1 MRALLSLLL
10 LAPLALAQDA
20 PAAPA
25 AEPPRLQ
32 PVDPMPGEKLPEGA
46 AWQVTASGLRWAV
59 LAKGDEAQPRPGR
72 ADKVKVYYAGW
83 LENGTKFDE
92 RPRGGQP
99 IEFGLN
105 QVIAGWTEG
114 LQLMHP
120 GSRLKLHIP
129 WQIAYGAAG
138 RPPKI
143 PAKANLVFDI
153 ELVSFTPDPSPRFAL
168 PADAELQATASG
180 LKYQVLAEGRPDG
193 RKPVA
198 SDRVTVHYCG
208 WLTDGTQFD
217 SSWGRGQPASF
228 GLGQVIKGWTEGLQL
243 MREGATYKFVI
254 PASLGY
260 GERGAGGVIPPNAT
274 LVFQV
279 ELIKVGA

>member
-1 MRALLSLLL
+1 MRALLALLL
-10 LAPLALAQDA
+10 LAPLTLAQEA

-25 AEPPRLQ
+25 AEPPRLA

-59 LAKGDEAQPRPGR
+59 LAKGDETQARPGPSDR
-72 ADKVKVYYAGW
+72 VKVHYAGW

-92 RPRGGQP
+92 RPRSGPP

-120 GSRLKLHIP
+120 GSRVKLHIP
-129 WQIAYGAAG
+129 WQIAYGAG
-138 RPPKI
+138 GKPPKI

-153 ELVSFTPDPSPRFAL
+153 ELIAVTPDPTPRFAL
-168 PADAELQATASG
+168 PADGELKATASG
-180 LKYQVLAEGRPDG
+180 LKYQVISEGRADG

-198 SDRVTVHYCG
+198 TDRVTVHYSG
-208 WLTDGTQFD
+208 WLTDGTPFD
-217 SSWGRGQPASF
+217 SSYSRGQPASF
-228 GLGQVIKGWTEGLQL
+228 PLNGVIKGWTEGLQL
-243 MREGATYKFVI
+243 MREGATYKFLI
-254 PASLGY
+254 PAALGY

-274 LVFQV
+274 LLFQV
-279 ELIKVGA
+279 ELIKVGT